1 MERRINKKIQ
11 NHFHLFKTQ
20 LVDFIKKNDDKDPNV
35 IYNFIYDFQCCSI
48 DKTDLQ
54 KRKRVKNI
62 VPLCD
67 KCCAL
72 RANKEQCSRRKK
84 EGFDFCGTHVKGTP
98 HGKISNEPPKKTH
111 KKVQVWIEE
120 IHGISYYIDKCN
132 NVYDHNDIVK
142 NRMDPKIIAKY
153 TKENGKYN
161 IPSLFNK
168 K

>member
-11 NHFHLFKTQ
+11 THFHNFKTE
-20 LVDFIKKNDDKDPNV
+20 LVDFITNNIDKNPN
-35 IYNFIYDFQCCSI
+35 IISNYIYDYQCCAI

-84 EGFDFCGTHVKGTP
+84 DGHEFCGTHVKGIP
-98 HGKISNEPPKKTH
+98 HGQISTEPPKKTH
-111 KKVQVWIEE
+111 TSVQVWIQE
-120 IHGISYYIDKCN
+120 IHGISYYIDN
-132 NVYDHNDIVK
+132 DANVYDHNDIH
-142 NRMDPKIIAKY
+142 
-153 TKENGKYN
+153 
-161 IPSLFNK
+161 
-168 K
+168 